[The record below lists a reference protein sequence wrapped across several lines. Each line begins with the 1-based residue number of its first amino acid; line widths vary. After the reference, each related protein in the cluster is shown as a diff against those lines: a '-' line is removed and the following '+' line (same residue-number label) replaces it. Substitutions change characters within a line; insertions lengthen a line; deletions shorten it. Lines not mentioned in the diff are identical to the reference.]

1 MHAFLTKPDLQ
12 FLPIPIPDFGAAIRR
27 RRFALGLNCSRAAA
41 SVGIKKH
48 EWQLLEHGYIPTPEN
63 ENFLRALAGTLEIR
77 VDDLVTAIAPFGAYF
92 ANTRDDNTMEEQLK
106 ADQSAA

>member
-77 VDDLVTAIAPFGAYF
+77 VDF
-92 ANTRDDNTMEEQLK
+92 ATPDHLCSDRLIHFENR
-106 ADQSAA
+106 ADAGKKP